1 MLKLGKT
8 QKLRIGREKDFG
20 VYLEDSEGESVL
32 LPIRQLPAG
41 KKVGDELLVF
51 VYRDSRDR
59 LIATTETPLME
70 VGEVA
75 RVRVSDITPIGAF
88 VSIGLE
94 KEVLIPHREM
104 RYELKKGQEVEVYLY
119 VDHSGRLA
127 ASTYT
132 KKREDARHIE
142 EEERKRYH
150 YERDAEKVLHIL
162 ESKFS
167 GQLPYTDKEADP
179 ERIARDFGLSK
190 AAFKRAIGKLLK
202 EERVKITKPAIFCR
216 Y

>member
-142 EEERKRYH
+142 EE
-150 YERDAEKVLHIL
+150 VLHIL

-202 EERVKITKPAIFCR
+202 EERVKITKTAIFCR